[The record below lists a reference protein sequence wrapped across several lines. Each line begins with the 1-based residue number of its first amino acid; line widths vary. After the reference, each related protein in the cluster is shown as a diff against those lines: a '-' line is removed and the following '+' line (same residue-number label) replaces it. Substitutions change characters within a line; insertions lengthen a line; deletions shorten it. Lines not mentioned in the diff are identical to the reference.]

1 MNIFVKVCSF
11 GIFFENILLNKF
23 KARKMKRLL
32 ITILGLLI
40 FIPAFSQEETEP
52 KLDTI
57 YMLGQ
62 TKKIV
67 KIKRVMYS
75 TIVYEE
81 PGSDENKEVEKK
93 QVQRIVYH
101 SGRREKFNE
110 PIIMDVEET
119 SWKNVVLTNEES
131 EVKGLYKVGEVHG
144 KSSSRNRTPRAAERT
159 AEIRLKRRAANRGA
173 QIVLITKEEATGGFG
188 EVPKFFMKGIA
199 YSFTKPE
206 EEDK

>member
-1 MNIFVKVCSF
+1 
-11 GIFFENILLNKF
+11 
-23 KARKMKRLL
+23 MKRLF

-40 FIPAFSQEETEP
+40 FIPAFSQEETEQ

-57 YMLGQ
+57 VMLGQ
-62 TKKIV
+62 SKKVV

-81 PGSDENKEVEKK
+81 PGSEENKEVEKK

-101 SGRREKFNE
+101 SGRKEKFND

-119 SWKNVVLTNEES
+119 SWKNVVLTNKES

-144 KSSSRNRTPRAAERT
+144 SSSSRNRTPRAAERT
-159 AEIRLKRRAANRGA
+159 AKIRLKRRAANKGA
-173 QIVLITKEEATGGFG
+173 QIVHITKEESSGGFG
-188 EVPKFFMKGIA
+188 EVPKYFMKGIA

-206 EEDK
+206 EEDKEKDE

>member
-1 MNIFVKVCSF
+1 
-11 GIFFENILLNKF
+11 
-23 KARKMKRLL
+23 MKRLL
-32 ITILGLLI
+32 ITILGVFI
-40 FIPAFSQEETEP
+40 FISAFSQAETEQ

-62 TKKIV
+62 SKKIV

-75 TIVYEE
+75 SIIYEE

-144 KSSSRNRTPRAAERT
+144 SSSSRNRTPRSAERT
-159 AEIRLKRRAANRGA
+159 AKIRLKRRAANKGA
-173 QIVLITKEEATGGFG
+173 QIVLITKEESTGGFG
-188 EVPKFFMKGIA
+188 EVPKYFMKGIA

-206 EEDK
+206 KEDEEKDK